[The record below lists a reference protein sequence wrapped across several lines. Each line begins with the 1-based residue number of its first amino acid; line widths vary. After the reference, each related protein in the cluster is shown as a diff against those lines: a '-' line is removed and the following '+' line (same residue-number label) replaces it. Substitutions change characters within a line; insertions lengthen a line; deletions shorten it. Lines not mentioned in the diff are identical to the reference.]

1 VAREFYVFG
10 EFIVKVRGGTV
21 EDENG
26 NDQAE
31 LGLTTDKVRVFPVY
45 HHQDV
50 YTDDYGPNV
59 PVETLWGM
67 SEARIFMDLVH
78 YDTDVLDQC
87 MALAAGVD
95 ESLTPLYPDEL
106 DGLAGPAGR
115 PMGAGLPLY
124 DANNNYLSVYLIP
137 ANFLSA
143 KRPYRFKACYI
154 DSRPLEIPLGTER
167 TMVRLSW
174 RCIPYRTCMSGE
186 ITSTNGTLL
195 WDHEFY

>member
-1 VAREFYVFG
+1 M
-10 EFIVKVRGGTV
+10 KVRGGTV
-21 EDENG
+21 EDEDG

-95 ESLTPLYPDEL
+95 ESLTPSIPTNWTDWPAQQ
-106 DGLAGPAGR
+106 AGPWG
-115 PMGAGLPLY
+115 
-124 DANNNYLSVYLIP
+124 P
-137 ANFLSA
+137 AFPS
-143 KRPYRFKACYI
+143 
-154 DSRPLEIPLGTER
+154 TTR
-167 TMVRLSW
+167 TTT
-174 RCIPYRTCMSGE
+174 TCR
-186 ITSTNGTLL
+186 ST
-195 WDHEFY
+195 